1 MTTDTPRTRPTYP
14 GRDPLNEASARAR
27 RAFAAVFREG
37 RRHDPKLL
45 PELEKLVVEA
55 AETLARIAT
64 DAEALEQSSARH
76 QRTLK
81 AQEDRNRALLKKAV
95 RGGSQRAVAIL
106 QRMDEQAA
114 RAAGRGDTAGAP

>member
-27 RAFAAVFREG
+27 RAFAAVFKEG

-45 PELEKLVVEA
+45 PALERLVVEA

-76 QRTLK
+76 QRVLK
-81 AQEDRNRALLKKAV
+81 AQEDRNRALLKKAA
-95 RGGSQRAVAIL
+95 RGGSARAVAIL

-114 RAAGRGDTAGAP
+114 RRGRPADVDG